1 MCDTINK
8 LGLVSFIKNEID
20 FIESFIKYHIDIF
33 DSIYFI
39 DDGST
44 DGTLEIIQKYS
55 SIHLR
60 QVQNSFNLKGEI
72 CSEIIHQMTEDI
84 IIPLDADETIVHDNK
99 NIQITNS
106 QYIRQYLQN
115 LPIDGHKYKVNHIY
129 EYNPDHIGWWGIKHH
144 AKIFFPKKT
153 FLYTDPGF
161 HRGRTSL
168 DSCSSFDNKFYWR
181 QKHNDIV
188 IPTNISYLHYHFKS
202 KEIWLKNTAKKLE
215 QRIGHN
221 WRDPN
226 ILREYSG
233 PSIHLKRE
241 YLKYIDTGKWH
252 DVHKTLRLDIK

>member
-144 AKIFFPKKT
+144 AKIFFPKKY
-153 FLYTDPGF
+153 LYRLSGNPALEKMRRLYAELCVHAHIF
-161 HRGRTSL
+161 
-168 DSCSSFDNKFYWR
+168 C
-181 QKHNDIV
+181 QI
-188 IPTNISYLHYHFKS
+188 IHFKIFYS
-202 KEIWLKNTAKKLE
+202 RQNTKFH
-215 QRIGHN
+215 I
-221 WRDPN
+221 
-226 ILREYSG
+226 
-233 PSIHLKRE
+233 
-241 YLKYIDTGKWH
+241 
-252 DVHKTLRLDIK
+252 